1 DARWAL
7 LAMASGLVGTALTK
21 VQGAVILAP
30 IGGTALSGRLGEA
43 PRYVRVLA
51 LAIASTFL
59 ICAAYLLFEY
69 LPSYLARLNLGSPG
83 ARSGGLAYIC
93 RDFSVVLLAASAY
106 RTAEPPAALVII
118 GGLAT
123 FMAFSALFNT
133 NFVVATLL
141 MGLIAFTKAER
152 TTSLRI
158 HAVLAFLLA
167 MPAAVLTDPAGLT
180 SGIAWTLCLGSVAF
194 AAWALAL
201 PSTAPP
207 KVRNAPALAG
217 WLAAVTTCVALVGV
231 ARGHIIV
238 DSGWNPGEPELTPD
252 VRDIWRAVRK
262 LTPPDSLVFIDQTRD
277 MLSLVGGWSAYAR
290 TGQRQVYLA
299 DYIASFDLVNDP
311 SK

>member
-1 DARWAL
+1 W
-7 LAMASGLVGTALTK
+7 MASA
-21 VQGAVILAP
+21 
-30 IGGTALSGRLGEA
+30 
-43 PRYVRVLA
+43 
-51 LAIASTFL
+51 
-59 ICAAYLLFEY
+59 
-69 LPSYLARLNLGSPG
+69 
-83 ARSGGLAYIC
+83 
-93 RDFSVVLLAASAY
+93 
-106 RTAEPPAALVII
+106 
-118 GGLAT
+118 
-123 FMAFSALFNT
+123 
-133 NFVVATLL
+133 
-141 MGLIAFTKAER
+141 KAKG
-152 TTSLRI
+152 TTSLGFR
-158 HAVLAFLLA
+158 AVLAFRLA
-167 MPAAVLTDPAGLT
+167 MPAAVLTAAAGLT

-311 SK
+311 SKRRDLLNINDSVLRGAIRPSDLATRRRYNSFFAVLPKSRPAPSWWSKVHENNGYALYQIPP